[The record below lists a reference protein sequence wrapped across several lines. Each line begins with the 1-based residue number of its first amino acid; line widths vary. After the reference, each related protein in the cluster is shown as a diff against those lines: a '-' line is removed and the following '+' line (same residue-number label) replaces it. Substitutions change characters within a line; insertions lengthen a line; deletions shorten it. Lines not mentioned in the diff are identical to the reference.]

1 MNKKDLVSRVSEIL
15 RENDLRKPVKIK
27 KHKFQIIDEEG
38 NTAHFTVKRADK
50 RVLYTVDDIGNIID
64 ACLEA
69 VLESVRRG
77 EEVNIR
83 GFGTLGLHYRA
94 ARRTKQPGTED
105 WYEIDAHYIPPYQN
119 SYSSRLNLLQG
130 FAHHT
135 ICSQNILNQATLS
148 PHRPR
153 HKTARYI
160 QELFPMI

>member
-105 WYEIDAHYIPPYQN
+105 WYEIDAHYIPKFISGNDLRAAAKVQDI
-119 SYSSRLNLLQG
+119 SRKDMGGTEYLYDVDFDEDEDG
-130 FAHHT
+130 DS
-135 ICSQNILNQATLS
+135 I
-148 PHRPR
+148 
-153 HKTARYI
+153 
-160 QELFPMI
+160 

>member
-105 WYEIDAHYIPPYQN
+105 WYEIDAHYIPKFISGNDLRAAAKVYDI
-119 SYSSRLNLLQG
+119 SRKEMGGTEYLYDVDFDEDEDG
-130 FAHHT
+130 DS
-135 ICSQNILNQATLS
+135 I
-148 PHRPR
+148 
-153 HKTARYI
+153 
-160 QELFPMI
+160 